1 MSIVSR
7 TKPAEPEVI
16 TSGSSRERRLNLRF
30 LVRGGH
36 VEVLV
41 LPGGILILGVV
52 FSVLSSNFLAPSN
65 LLNIGTAAATLGII
79 AIGEALVIVGGGFDL
94 SVGAQVAVCGTAA
107 ALAMRSS
114 GSILTGVLVGL
125 AVGVVYG
132 CVNGFLVAV
141 LSVNSFIATL
151 GTLVVGEGVALAISG
166 AQPISALPEGLARFA
181 LGTPLGWS
189 WSGWL
194 LLLCFAIGAF
204 VLHATT
210 FGMQLFATGNNRQ
223 AARLAGIRVTRV
235 VFLTFVASGLLAAI
249 AGVAQT
255 ANLQAGQ
262 PTTDALLPLYGI
274 AAAVLGGCSLSGGRG
289 SILGTLFGVVL
300 IGVLQNGLSIV
311 GVSAAY
317 QDIAVGAVFLVAA
330 SSDYV
335 RGRITQA
342 SG

>member
-1 MSIVSR
+1 MSLMSHA
-7 TKPAEPEVI
+7 KPTE
-16 TSGSSRERRLNLRF
+16 SGTAPTGGSGKRRLNLRF

-41 LPGGILILGVV
+41 LPCGILLLGIV

-65 LLNIGTAAATLGII
+65 LLNIGTAAATLGIV
-79 AIGEALVIVGGGFDL
+79 AIGEAFVIVGGGFDL
-94 SVGAQVAVCGTAA
+94 SVGAQVAVSGTAA

-114 GSILTGVLVGL
+114 GSIVTGVLVGL
-125 AVGVVYG
+125 VVGVVYG

-141 LSVNSFIATL
+141 LSVNSFITTL
-151 GTLVVGEGVALAISG
+151 GTLVVGEGVALAMSG
-166 AQPISALPEGLARFA
+166 TQPISGLPDGLGHFA
-181 LGTPLGWS
+181 LGSPLGWS

-194 LLLCFAIGAF
+194 LLLCFAAGAF

-210 FGMQLFATGNNRQ
+210 FGVQLFATGNNPQ
-223 AARLAGIRVTRV
+223 AARLAGIRVTRM
-235 VFLTFVASGLLAAI
+235 VFLTFAASGLLAAI

-255 ANLQAGQ
+255 ANLEAGQ

-300 IGVLQNGLSIV
+300 IGVLQNGLSIA

-317 QDIAVGAVFLVAA
+317 QDVAVGGVFLVAA

-335 RGRITQA
+335 RGRITQS

>member
-1 MSIVSR
+1 MSIAPR
-7 TKPAEPEVI
+7 TKVSDPGTLSHGAPTEA
-16 TSGSSRERRLNLRF
+16 RLNLR
-30 LVRGGH
+30 LLMRGGH

-41 LPGGILILGVV
+41 LPCGILILGIV
-52 FSVLSSNFLAPSN
+52 FSVLSSNFLAPNN

-79 AIGEALVIVGGGFDL
+79 AIGEAFVIVGGGFDL
-94 SVGAQVAVCGTAA
+94 SVGAQVAVSGTAA
-107 ALAMRSS
+107 ALTMRAS
-114 GSILTGVLVGL
+114 GSIGLGVIVGL
-125 AVGVVYG
+125 VVGVVYG

-141 LSVNSFIATL
+141 LSVNSFITTL

-166 AQPISALPEGLARFA
+166 AQPISELPNGLANFA

-194 LLLCFAIGAF
+194 LLLCFAGGAF
-204 VLHATT
+204 VLHSTT
-210 FGMQLFATGNNRQ
+210 FGIQLFATGNNSQ
-223 AARLAGIRVTRV
+223 AARLAGIRVPHI
-235 VFLTFVASGLLAAI
+235 VFATFAASGLLAAI
-249 AGVAQT
+249 AGLAQT

-289 SILGTLFGVVL
+289 SMLGTLFGVVL

-317 QDIAVGAVFLVAA
+317 QDVAVGAVFLVAA

-335 RGRITQA
+335 RGRITRS

>member
-1 MSIVSR
+1 MNAAPR
-7 TKPAEPEVI
+7 TTVTDPG
-16 TSGSSRERRLNLRF
+16 TSPHEASGEAKLSLRH

-36 VEVLV
+36 VEVFVLPCGILV
-41 LPGGILILGVV
+41 LGIV
-52 FSVLSSNFLAPSN
+52 FSLLSSTFLDPGN

-94 SVGAQVAVCGTAA
+94 SVGAQVAVSGTAA
-107 ALAMRSS
+107 ALAMR
-114 GSILTGVLVGL
+114 GTDSIVVGVVVGLLVGL
-125 AVGVVYG
+125 VYG
-132 CVNGFLVAV
+132 CVNGFLVAI
-141 LSVNSFIATL
+141 LSVNSFITTL

-166 AQPISALPEGLARFA
+166 AQPISRLPDGLARFA

-194 LLLCFAIGAF
+194 LLLCFAVGAF
-204 VLHATT
+204 ILHSTT
-210 FGMQLFATGNNRQ
+210 FGIQLFAAGNNSQ
-223 AARLAGIRVTRV
+223 AARLAGIRVSRI
-235 VFLTFVASGLLAAI
+235 VFATFAASGLLAAI
-249 AGVAQT
+249 AGLAQT

-289 SILGTLFGVVL
+289 SMLGALFGVVL

-317 QDIAVGAVFLVAA
+317 QDVAVGAVFLVAA

-335 RGRITQA
+335 RGRITRS